1 MKVLQVR
8 NQNFKRIIHLAD
20 VHIRLLKRHIEYKEV
35 FDKFFEEISILSKE
49 ETCICILGDVF
60 HSKTDLQ
67 PESIELCNYFLSG
80 CANRFPTI
88 LIAGN
93 HDAILSNKT
102 RLDSLSPIVKALN
115 NPNLYYLNKTD
126 LYGFGNILF
135 NNMCIFDDPEKYMKG
150 YDIPEVYRNQYSH
163 IIALFHGAVDG
174 SVTDTGFRMNNPAI
188 MPPLFDWH
196 HIALLGDIHK
206 RQNIQEAIPEEHKPC
221 IHFCGSLLQ
230 QNHGESLHGH
240 GYTLWDLKDYSYKHV
255 EVLNDYGHFTLELNG
270 GQILT
275 NLDDL
280 PKKTYLRIK
289 CLDTIPSEVK
299 ATEAKLSL
307 LTEIVET
314 ARIRIES
321 ETDKQAKKERV
332 CKDVKLAEIA
342 DVDYQNKLIT
352 EFLEVKENLR
362 DKSKVDKIL
371 LINRE
376 VNTEIKKDEF
386 ARNIKWIPIKFEWSN
401 MFVYGENN
409 VIDFTQMR
417 GTYGV
422 FGPNTCGKSSIFSAL
437 CFCMFDKW
445 DRGYKSIVARNVST
459 QGFHCKFE
467 FEISGIRYFIEK
479 TGETTKGGNV
489 RVEVNFWRIVDRV
502 VQDLTDVMRR
512 KTNDVIRDYVG
523 TFEDFIVTTLS
534 VQTVTKNTI
543 SFIDLGNTE
552 RKDLLV
558 QFMGLNVFDKLYDA
572 AYAKGKELTIE
583 LKPHKDKNYIKD
595 LDDTEATLKYTQL
608 AIGEC
613 QHVAEDVSR
622 QVKEVNDN
630 IVIETT
636 KLIKLDNEVPTDIL
650 FLEKKRLSSIAE
662 TEKLIKQIGID
673 KPKLEIYRKKMLE
686 LNEQLSEIIAAD
698 LVKEH
703 KKYNEICKQLNDET
717 RKYELKKVEIKNK
730 LDKLKKLEEYKYDP
744 NCVFCVENVFV
755 KDARQTKSVLKTDQE
770 EMNIAF
776 ASITK
781 LKEQQKECDWVD
793 AAYQHYTKLLNDHS
807 KAKDDFTTLN
817 TKILLT
823 EKDVE
828 KGTQSLLETE
838 RKIELYHR
846 NQIALENN
854 QKINL
859 IILTYKNTLNKLEST
874 FNSNNKKLLELV
886 GKEQV
891 LKGTVQTVTETIQ
904 KMIDTEEKREL
915 YEYYCRAVGRNGI
928 PYVVICNTIPE
939 ITREI
944 NAILTQTTDFTVD
957 IEYDEKN
964 ITPYVNYETKG
975 RWVVE
980 SLSGFERVITSIAI
994 RVALCNISNLPRNNF
1009 LIVDEGW
1016 GALDAHNLSS
1026 VPVLL
1031 SVLKSHFDFIII
1043 ISHLNVLRD
1052 YTDNQIEIKQIGNF
1066 SKVTF

>member
-1 MKVLQVR
+1 MADIHVR
-8 NQNFKRIIHLAD
+8 LT
-20 VHIRLLKRHIEYKEV
+20 KRHSEYREV
-35 FDKFFEEISILSKE
+35 FQKFYDDVKNSPATTLVA
-49 ETCICILGDVF
+49 ILGDMC
-60 HSKTDLQ
+60 HNKSDLS
-67 PESIELCNYFLSG
+67 PECVQMVSEFLFTLASL
-80 CANRFPTI
+80 RETI
-88 LIAGN
+88 LVPGN
-93 HDAILSNKT
+93 HDATLSNKT
-102 RLDSLSPIVKALN
+102 RLDSLSPIVEALN
-115 NPNLYYLNKTD
+115 HSRLHYLKESK
-126 LYGFGNILF
+126 LYGIGNILL

-188 MPPLFDWH
+188 MPLLFDWH

-255 EVLNDYGHFTLELNG
+255 EVPNDYGHFTLELNG

-489 RVEVNFWRIVDRV
+489 RVEVNFWRIVDGV

-686 LNEQLSEIIAAD
+686 LNEQLSEIIAVD